1 MKKTS
6 LSAIILSFLLLCSCT
21 GQPAPTSSAPP
32 PQTEQGAAATG
43 VSYEPFQMI
52 QPREIGL
59 YGSGNSQGFYEVL
72 DNPDRS
78 KNVLFTDY
86 AAKQQ
91 VYLCAQ
97 PNCDHAS
104 SSCPAWIPSAE
115 MYMDVQIVATEQE
128 LFWTYSGPSIAARIE
143 KSNLSGA
150 EKTLIYEFPANVTL
164 SPGLAWN
171 GAQLAVFGTSY
182 TGQEN
187 GDVTVQSALYV
198 IDVSNKTCTPIQILD
213 SSAQAVYDPGAET
226 LHFLGTTETGFI
238 IKKITNG
245 VFDYNEETGESAEI
259 TPTRHTVYK
268 IPFDGSEAKTLLEH
282 EQDEIWEKMWDGDLY
297 ILSSHGE
304 GKYSLSRMDGVTGET
319 TVIVDDFASHPGGEV
334 IAGSDFRCIYFVT
347 EFGGTVIVSAL
358 ASERI
363 TEKGDYE
370 KIYQDF
376 AISTQDG
383 SITPL
388 TLSNYYHATGMPIQI
403 LAEVGDSLYVQAEV
417 KELPADGLY
426 SVPSLARR
434 MALISKEDYLHSVPN
449 YTYVNT
455 IRER

>member
-1 MKKTS
+1 MKKAS
-6 LSAIILSFLLLCSCT
+6 LPAVLLSLLLLCSCA
-21 GQPAPTSSAPP
+21 GQPTAASDAPP
-32 PQTEQGAAATG
+32 PLTEQDVVAG
-43 VSYEPFQMI
+43 VSYVPFQMI
-52 QPREIGL
+52 QPNQLGL
-59 YGSGNSQGFYEVL
+59 YGSGNAQGFYEVI
-72 DNPDRS
+72 DNPDGS

-268 IPFDGSEAKTLLEH
+268 IPFDGGEIQTLQEYS
-282 EQDEIWEKMWDGDLY
+282 QDESWENVQNDALY
-297 ILSSHGE
+297 CLNSHGE
-304 GKYSLSRMDGVTGET
+304 GKYSLSRIDGVTGET

-334 IAGSDFRCIYFVT
+334 IAGCDFRNINFVT
-347 EFGGTVIVSAL
+347 VFDEYLIVSAP

-363 TEKGDYE
+363 TERGDME
-370 KIYQDF
+370 IIYQDF
-376 AISTQDG
+376 AVNTRDG

-388 TLSNYYHATGMPIQI
+388 TLSNYYHVTGRPIQI
-403 LAEVGDSLYVQAEV
+403 LAEVGDSLYVVAEV
-417 KELPADGLY
+417 KELPGNDAY